1 MEILLVY
8 LKLNMF
14 SQSTNLVIS
23 PTIIYYTEVNIR
35 YLFAEQDL
43 YAVLVIYITIAT
55 EAKKVEMIKLTSV

>member
-1 MEILLVY
+1 
-8 LKLNMF
+8 MF